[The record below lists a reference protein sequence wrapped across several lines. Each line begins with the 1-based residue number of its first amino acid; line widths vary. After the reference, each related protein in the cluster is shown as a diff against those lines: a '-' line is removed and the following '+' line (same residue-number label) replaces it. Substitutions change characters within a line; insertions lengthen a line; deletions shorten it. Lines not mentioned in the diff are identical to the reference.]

1 MVEVGIRE
9 LKQRASYILRQVWE
23 KKETIIITHRGRPV
37 AKLVPVEDLESKRA
51 EALAVWA
58 EMDELARE
66 IGAHWPKGVSAV
78 EAVREQRREL

>member
-9 LKQRASYILRQVWE
+9 LKQRASHILRQVRE
-23 KKETIIITHRGRPV
+23 KKETITITYRGRPV
-37 AKLVPVEDLESKRA
+37 ARLVPVEDMESKRA

-58 EMDELARE
+58 KMDDLARE
-66 IGAHWPKGVSAV
+66 IGAHWPEGVSAV